1 MRSQNNKVKNSTGA
15 ASSKSGKLGKNSDVD
30 SRLLQQLSSK
40 MGNQGLSDRLQQN
53 STQRDQ
59 LLQFVCSQLK
69 NIQHI
74 QQIELDEVAQRPEW
88 FREVAKGENGFF
100 LPDPER
106 WKESATLY
114 KKAGQAFC
122 QGNVS
127 KGKQLLEEALK
138 KEETT
143 RESLPEQV
151 NERLSAQQ
159 QEQSGAPASTVTE
172 GSEVCPARNTPQDL
186 KIADKILAVR
196 ATVRNAP
203 PVRKTRP
210 FNWWEEAE
218 ESEESPQDSEQEQK
232 KDETDRKTEDDV
244 DKKTQNK
251 EAPIKT
257 DSTKE
262 TTSIESVRPNTPPT
276 SNNKT
281 DT

>member
-53 STQRDQ
+53 SVQRDQ
-59 LLQFVCSQLK
+59 LLQFICARLN
-69 NIQHI
+69 NIQQI
-74 QQIELDEVAQRPEW
+74 QQIELDEVSQRPEW

-114 KKAGQAFC
+114 KKAGQALC

-138 KEETT
+138 KEEAT
-143 RESLPEQV
+143 RDSLPEQV
-151 NERLSAQQ
+151 NERLESKE
-159 QEQSGAPASTVTE
+159 QEQTGAPVSTSTE
-172 GSEVCPARNTPQDL
+172 GAEVCPARNTPQEL
-186 KIADKILAVR
+186 KVADKILAVR

-210 FNWWEEAE
+210 FNWWEEVE
-218 ESEESPQDSEQEQK
+218 ESEEDAHQDNEQEQA
-232 KDETDRKTEDDV
+232 EEQAEEKTEEEI
-244 DKKTQNK
+244 DKESHDKDT
-251 EAPIKT
+251 PIQE
-257 DSTKE
+257 SVTKE
-262 TTSIESVRPNTPPT
+262 HTSIESIRL
-276 SNNKT
+276 ST
-281 DT
+281 DPQKDT